1 MPHGPAAP
9 ALDRGAGAWA
19 LAERLGAL
27 GPGLVVVVAA
37 TFALRRLDNTDTW
50 WHLSGGRWIA
60 QHGRI
65 PSLDPLSYTVADHP
79 WINVQWLY
87 DVLLYG
93 LHVLGGPSL
102 LVVASMLA
110 YTGAVAL
117 MVHTM
122 RQRASPLVT
131 TLLGSWAVLASQDR
145 FAIRPE
151 MASFLLLQVVL
162 WIYVTGR
169 EPASRR
175 LWALVPVMIL
185 WANTH
190 ALFIVGVV
198 VIACQMGAALLGRLD
213 RAVTRRVL
221 ASGAAAIAATVVG
234 PFGVHGALFP
244 LRLLARVRKDDPVFA
259 TIGEFQPPF
268 GSYFVTF
275 SISLY
280 RVLFVAAVM
289 TVLVT
294 IAYTVATGSWAAV
307 PTGRGAR
314 RRGDATPPQRRAAPS
329 LDLGELAVFVGLA
342 YLSLLARRNVAL
354 FAMGT
359 APFVASCLQTLAD
372 AVAKPSDRMAPVHR
386 LVGVVLSVGLVGTTW
401 FIATNGYYRWNG
413 ELREF
418 GLGVLE
424 GAEFPVRG
432 VTFAREEGFPPPL
445 FNDFSNGG
453 YLTWTEPVPGG
464 VYIDGRT
471 EVYDP
476 EFFSQ
481 YTAILDDPQAWQ
493 AEADRRGIQTVFFLH
508 RWPNHRT
515 LAQWLLR
522 DARWALVY
530 YDHTSIVLV
539 RRAGNEA
546 LVARA
551 KAAFEPL
558 RREAEEALL
567 APVDSWQWPVGR
579 ARAVSRY
586 GVLLDMMGRAPEA
599 TRFFDRFLALGG
611 SRQEEVGFA
620 LRLANYHA
628 STGANGRARD
638 YLERAARLDPGAPGV
653 SRLRAQLAQSSEK
666 Q

>member
-1 MPHGPAAP
+1 MP
-9 ALDRGAGAWA
+9 RGQVVPDSERGVSARDVAG
-19 LAERLGAL
+19 RLGAL
-27 GPGLVVVVAA
+27 GPGLVVVLGA

-50 WHLSGGRWIA
+50 WHLSGGRWIVR
-60 QHGRI
+60 HGRI
-65 PSLDPLSYTVADHP
+65 PWLDPLSYTAADHP

-102 LVVASMLA
+102 LVVASMVA

-117 MVHTM
+117 MVHTT

-131 TLLGSWAVLASQDR
+131 TVLGSWAVLASQDR

-151 MASFLLLQVVL
+151 MASFLWLQAVL

-169 EPASRR
+169 RPASRR
-175 LWALVPVMIL
+175 LWVLVPVMTL

-198 VIACQMGAALLGRLD
+198 VIAAHMGAALVGRFD
-213 RAVTRRVL
+213 RGVTRRVL
-221 ASGAAAIAATVVG
+221 ASGAAAIAATAIG

-244 LRLLARVRKDDPVFA
+244 LRLLARVRKDDPVFS

-280 RVLFVAAVM
+280 RVLFVAAAA

-294 IAYTVATGSWAAV
+294 IAYAVATGAGGAEPS
-307 PTGRGAR
+307 GRAAR
-314 RRGDATPPQRRAAPS
+314 RRGRPAPPPERRAMPS
-329 LDLGELAVFVGLA
+329 LDLGGLAVFVGLA

-354 FAMGT
+354 FAMGS
-359 APFVASCLQTLAD
+359 APFLASCVQVLAD
-372 AVAKPSDRMAPVHR
+372 AVAMRFPRTGAVRRP
-386 LVGVVLSVGLVGTTW
+386 LGVVVSMALVGTTW
-401 FIATNGYYRWNG
+401 FVATNGYYRWNG

-432 VTFAREEGFPPPL
+432 VAFAREQGLPPPL

-476 EFFSQ
+476 EFFAH
-481 YTAILDDPQAWQ
+481 YTALLDDPQAWQ

-522 DARWALVY
+522 DPRWALVC

-551 KAAFEPL
+551 EAALEPL
-558 RREAEEALL
+558 RREAEGELL

-579 ARAVSRY
+579 ARAVARY

-599 TRFFDRFLALGG
+599 MRFYEHFLALGG

-620 LRLANYHA
+620 LRLAQHHA
-628 STGANGRARD
+628 STGARGLARD
-638 YLERAARLDPGAPGV
+638 YLERAARLDPAAPGIARV
-653 SRLRAQLAQSSEK
+653 RAQLDR
-666 Q
+666 